1 MAELHQKS
9 EVSYARKL
17 SPVLQRRLCARLP
30 KLNAAN
36 GHHPEG
42 VLDGGAGVLDRAEDR
57 GDHATGRDDHPAG
70 DSWLIM

>member
-17 SPVLQRRLCARLP
+17 STALQRRLCARLP
-30 KLNAAN
+30 KLHAAT

-42 VLDGGAGVLDRAEDR
+42 VLDGGAG
-57 GDHATGRDDHPAG
+57 
-70 DSWLIM
+70 I

>member
-17 SPVLQRRLCARLP
+17 SPALQRRLCARLP
-30 KLNAAN
+30 KLHAA
-36 GHHPEG
+36 
-42 VLDGGAGVLDRAEDR
+42 
-57 GDHATGRDDHPAG
+57 GRDDHPAG

>member
-17 SPVLQRRLCARLP
+17 SPALQRRLCARLP
-30 KLNAAN
+30 KLHAAT

-42 VLDGGAGVLDRAEDR
+42 VLDGGAGV
-57 GDHATGRDDHPAG
+57 
-70 DSWLIM
+70 